1 MFSSRNKLFL
11 VGFLAIF
18 ALAPCWAQLG
28 SVQDPSV
35 SGTTQ
40 FPGSSPQN
48 GPDMKRAGTGM
59 IMGSVRT
66 LDGKPVAN
74 ARVEVS
80 SLAPGQRMVTA
91 YTSQDGSFT
100 VAGLST
106 GDYEVR
112 AESGVLETSARVQ
125 VGDGQ
130 TWITMRLPNSAAQDR
145 GGRAPTVSVQQLRV
159 PEKAASFLAKAH
171 QALDKRKLDDA
182 ANYVSKALASY
193 PEYAQALTL
202 RAVLEMQQE
211 KYDQAAADAN
221 HAIQDDPNYGTA
233 YLVMGATFNCH
244 KKFEDALRSLAR
256 AEALMPNAWQ
266 GYFES
271 SKALL
276 QLSKFQEALQESN
289 RALALNDASVHPEL
303 HLIKGYAYIG
313 LRAYGAAVT
322 ELEQYTSKFPNGADA
337 THVRSDLEKIRP
349 LAAAAMAR

>member
-1 MFSSRNKLFL
+1 MLFL
-11 VGFLAIF
+11 RDRLFLAVFLVIF
-18 ALAPCWAQLG
+18 AVAPSWAQIG
-28 SVQDPSV
+28 AVQDPGLAGS
-35 SGTTQ
+35 TQ
-40 FPGSSPQN
+40 LPGSSPQN
-48 GPDMKRAGTGM
+48 GPDLKHAGTGM

-66 LDGKPVAN
+66 LDDKPVAN

-80 SLAPGQRMVTA
+80 SLAAGQRMMTA
-91 YTSQDGSFT
+91 YTSADGSFM
-100 VAGLST
+100 VAGLPT
-106 GDYEVR
+106 GDYDVR

-130 TWITMRLPNSAAQDR
+130 IWLNMRVPNSATQER
-145 GGRAPTVSVQQLRV
+145 GGSGPTVSVQQLRV

-171 QALDKRKLDDA
+171 QAMDKRKLDDA

-202 RAVLEMQQE
+202 RAVLEMQQG

-221 HAIQDDPNYGTA
+221 HAIQDDPNYGTS
-233 YLVMGATFNCH
+233 YLVMGAILNCQ
-244 KKFEDALRSLAR
+244 KKFKDALRPLER
-256 AEALMPNAWQ
+256 AELLLPNAWQ

-276 QLSKFQEALQESN
+276 QLERFQQALQQSN
-289 RALALNDASVHPEL
+289 KALAINDAATPPEL
-303 HLIKGYAYIG
+303 HLLKGYAYIG

-322 ELEQYTSKFPNGADA
+322 ELEQYISKLPNGPDA

-349 LAAAAMAR
+349 LAAAVVR